1 MKGFAVLRV
10 DSRCAARRGV
20 LQTAHGPVQTPAF
33 MPIGTVGA
41 VKGILPDQLRAV
53 GSEMILANTYH
64 LVIRPGVEVVE
75 KVGGLHRFMAWAGP
89 ILTDSGGY
97 QVFSL
102 ASLTRIDDHGVEFAS
117 HVDGRRI
124 ALDAE
129 TATQIPNRLGADVI
143 MCLDQCTPLPAQ
155 RAELESAVDRTIR
168 WAARC
173 KQAHARPDQMLF
185 GIVQGGT
192 DPALRTACAEA
203 LREIGFDGYALGGL
217 SVGEGHDLMI
227 QTVGHTTPLLPPD
240 KPRYLMGV
248 GMPADIVAAVRA
260 GVDMFDCVLPTRN
273 GRNGYAFT
281 AQGPLHLRNR
291 VHTEDAGPVDPG
303 CDCYGCRHYSRAA
316 IRHFVN
322 CGEMLGPILLS
333 MHNIRFYQ
341 RLMAQARSAI
351 ERGVFADWADEQL
364 GQFQHQGD
372 GPQ

>member
-1 MKGFAVLRV
+1 
-10 DSRCAARRGV
+10 
-20 LQTAHGPVQTPAF
+20 
-33 MPIGTVGA
+33 MPIGTLGA
-41 VKGILPDQLRAV
+41 VKGILPDQLKAV

-64 LVIRPGVEVVE
+64 LVLRPGVEVVE
-75 KVGGLHRFMAWAGP
+75 KVGGLHPFMAWPGP

-102 ASLTRIDDHGVEFAS
+102 ASLVRIDDHGVEFSS
-117 HVDGRRI
+117 HVDGRRL

-129 TATQIPNRLGADVI
+129 TATQIQNRLGADVI

-155 RAELESAVDRTIR
+155 RAELQAAVDRTIQ

-227 QTVGHTTPLLPPD
+227 RTVRHTTPLLPPD

-248 GMPADIVAAVRA
+248 GMPADIVASIRA

-281 AQGPLHLRNR
+281 AQGPLRLRNSI
-291 VHTEDAGPVDPG
+291 HTEDAGPVDPG
-303 CDCYGCRHYSRAA
+303 CDCTACRHYTRAA
-316 IRHFVN
+316 IRHFFN

-351 ERGVFADWADEQL
+351 ERGAFADWADEQL
-364 GQFQHQGD
+364 GQFRHQRD
-372 GPQ
+372 EPQ